1 VQWWNRDRFD
11 SETIKKMLHVQ
22 WWNRDRNWIK
32 DNADLFL
39 SVDFENKSKF
49 EAKWEKL

>member
-1 VQWWNRDRFD
+1 
-11 SETIKKMLHVQ
+11 MLHVQ

-39 SVDFENKSKF
+39 SVDSLLD
-49 EAKWEKL
+49 ALIAD